1 VSQAALAVKEAENQI
16 LIDVGN
22 RLRKLME
29 ARQMLAVTQLAQEAA
44 AENLRV
50 QTDRYKQDSALLKD
64 VLQMQATLA
73 EATSHQRQALLAFW
87 TARADFERS
96 LGEDQ

>member
-1 VSQAALAVKEAENQI
+1 
-16 LIDVGN
+16 
-22 RLRKLME
+22 
-29 ARQMLAVTQLAQEAA
+29 MLAVTELAEETA

-64 VLQMQATLA
+64 VLQTQAALA
-73 EATSHQRQALLAFW
+73 EATSHHRQALLEFW
-87 TARADFERS
+87 TARADFEKS